1 MTLILASESSS
12 RRAMLQAAGV
22 IFEARAPNLAEEP
35 VKLALRAQGLG
46 AVALAEGLAER
57 KSLSLAQHMPDRLI
71 LGCDQ
76 TLECSDGSMLDKA
89 RDISDAADILARLS
103 GTSHSLH
110 SAAVLSHNGEI
121 VWRHCETVTLQMRAL
136 SPQFIKSYL
145 EDEWEN
151 CRWCVGCYRIEGP
164 GAQLFTE
171 IQGSQFAI
179 QGLALLPLL
188 DFLRGYGVL
197 AS

>member
-1 MTLILASESSS
+1 
-12 RRAMLQAAGV
+12 V
-22 IFEARAPNLAEEP
+22 IFEACAPDLEEEP
-35 VKLALRAQGLG
+35 VKHVLRAQGLG
-46 AVALAEGLAER
+46 AVALAEALAEA
-57 KSLSLAQHMPDRLI
+57 KSLSLGQKMPDRLI

-76 TLECSDGSMLDKA
+76 TLECADGSMLDKA
-89 RDISDAADILARLS
+89 RDINDAARILSRLS

-110 SAAVLSHNGEI
+110 SAAVLSRNGEV

-136 SPQFIKSYL
+136 SPQFITSYL
-145 EDEWEN
+145 EEEWEN

-171 IQGSQFAI
+171 IHGSQFAI